1 MALAT
6 LPTVGVRYP
15 SERNADGSYTVRGVP
30 IFAETEK
37 RLGTKVVAFEKAW
50 LEDAVANANRRAKNG
65 YLAPLKIRHIGSIPA
80 PTFAGKVWPNAVRRS
95 VVDGE
100 AVWTVFADY
109 VEVPPAIFGLMV
121 RGELPYVSIEAF
133 NYEECLID
141 AVALL
146 DADTPHIPFPLFR
159 AMEPGDVRASTFSKA
174 FTEDVNTEGAPATG
188 TVVASFSSGG
198 HRAVLSR
205 FNAMADSEDPKAKK
219 PGENGSDGPPAG
231 SEPKQPTGDQE
242 NPVGKGDGQ
251 DGANAGK
258 ASVEGLVDAIF
269 ASKEFRQLVAGHVS
283 AMFASLATGGD
294 NPDGKQTPNGQPAEQ
309 PKGTEDGMTMSKE
322 VAEQLAQFKGEIDG
336 LKSKDLKREADKA
349 AMDAVDATIARL
361 ARFGKGPEH
370 RAELFAIAQGPGG
383 LAALKVYEDA
393 VRAHGTEAPP
403 TPAAFAASVDP
414 ANAPDLAKEVLAYAG
429 DRARLATAITC
440 AKDYDQLRAMGHL
453 GSVTLE
459 QHLAANVGPV

>member
-1 MALAT
+1 MAVAHF
-6 LPTVGVRYP
+6 PTVGVRYP

-50 LEDAVANANRRAKNG
+50 LEEAVANANRRAKNG

-109 VEVPPAIFGLMV
+109 VEVPPGIFGLMV

-133 NYEECLID
+133 NYEERLID

-159 AMEPGDVRASTFSKA
+159 AMDPGADSTAAFSKA
-174 FTEDVNTEGAPATG
+174 FTADVNPAEVPGTG
-188 TVVASFSSGG
+188 TVVASFASGE

-205 FNAMADSEDPKAKK
+205 FNAMADPDDPKAKK
-219 PGENGSDGPPAG
+219 TDDDGEGTPAG
-231 SEPKQPTGDQE
+231 APPKKPAAEGGEGGEPK
-242 NPVGKGDGQ
+242 
-251 DGANAGK
+251 GAQAGK
-258 ASVEGLVDAIF
+258 ASVDGLVTAIF
-269 ASKEFRQLVAGHVS
+269 ASAEFRQLVAGHVA
-283 AMFASLATGGD
+283 AMFASLATGEAG
-294 NPDGKQTPNGQPAEQ
+294 DGKNGSETPNGQPAEQ
-309 PKGTEDGMTMSKE
+309 PKGKEDGVTMSKE
-322 VAEQLAQFKGEIDG
+322 VAEQLAKFQGEIDG
-336 LKSKDLKREADKA
+336 LKSLEAKRKSDQA
-349 AMDAVDATIARL
+349 ALDAVDATIARL
-361 ARFGKGPEH
+361 ARFGKGTEH
-370 RAELFAIAQGPGG
+370 RQELLAIATGPGG

-403 TPAAFAASVDP
+403 TPAAFAAAVDP
-414 ANAPDLAKEVLAYAG
+414 ANAPDLAKEVLAYSA

-453 GSVTLE
+453 GNVTLE

>member
-1 MALAT
+1 MAIAT
-6 LPTVGVRYP
+6 IPTVGIRYP

-37 RLGTKVVAFEKAW
+37 RLGTKVVAFEKSW
-50 LEDAVANANRRAKNG
+50 LEQAVANANRRAKNG

-109 VEVPPAIFGLMV
+109 VEVPPGIFGLMV

-133 NYEECLID
+133 NYEERLID

-159 AMEPGDVRASTFSKA
+159 AMDPGSPDAAAFGKA
-174 FTEDVNTEGAPATG
+174 FTEDVNPAEVPGTG
-188 TVVASFSSGG
+188 TVVASFASGE

-205 FNAMADSEDPKAKK
+205 FNAMADPDDPKAKK
-219 PGENGSDGPPAG
+219 TDDDGEGTPAG
-231 SEPKQPTGDQE
+231 APPKKPEDQAGGEGGD
-242 NPVGKGDGQ
+242 VAK
-251 DGANAGK
+251 AGK
-258 ASVEGLVDAIF
+258 ASVEGLVEAIF
-269 ASKEFRQLVAGHVS
+269 ASADFRQLVAGHVA
-283 AMFASLATGGD
+283 AMFATLATGTDSKNGGE
-294 NPDGKQTPNGQPAEQ
+294 NPNGQPAEQ
-309 PKGTEDGMTMSKE
+309 PKGKEDGVTMSKE

-336 LKSKDLKREADKA
+336 LKSIEAKRKQDA
-349 AMDAVDATIARL
+349 AALEAVDATIARL
-361 ARFGKGPEH
+361 ARFGKGTEH
-370 RAELFAIAQGPGG
+370 RTELLAIATGSGG

-403 TPAAFAASVDP
+403 TPAAFAATVDP
-414 ANAPDLAKEVLAYAG
+414 ANAPDLAKEVLAYSA
-429 DRARLATAITC
+429 DRTRLANAITC
-440 AKDYDQLRAMGHL
+440 SKEFDQLRAMGHL
-453 GSVTLE
+453 GTVTLKD
-459 QHLAANVGPV
+459 HLEANVGPV